1 LANGLASE
9 PAEKKAPDVARLKRM
24 YGESQSLT
32 SEARLESQKDDDRY
46 HGYQLTRAQKGVL
59 KRRRQPDNTWN
70 YTRLAING
78 TLGVIKQ
85 GATDPRA
92 YPKNPKDEDSADVAS
107 KTLRYIA
114 DYSRFDSLKLDV
126 AYDILVPGTGAAI
139 IEADEDN
146 RVVVTQIR
154 HEEFFY
160 DPHARRADFSDARFM
175 GIAKWQWADDLKA
188 EYPDSKTDIEAAM
201 DGNGFGLAF
210 DATTEDRPSDASRSV
225 AWVDKTQKRIMVVEI
240 YHREADGWQRCKF
253 HSGGVLD
260 YGASPYLDDKKKPC
274 CPIEAESCYVDRENN
289 RAGLV
294 RDMRGPQ
301 DEINKRSS
309 KLLHELNTRQ
319 IQEASPGS
327 GMGSA
332 EAARKEAARPDG
344 VIPSGWQVVPRQDVV
359 SGQERLLQFAVQ
371 AMSRFSP
378 NPAVLG
384 REGENQSGR
393 SNLIRQQAGMT
404 EQAITFGSVE
414 EWELRVYR
422 QMWNRARQF
431 MTAADFIRATDD
443 EGSPEFIGINQPPS
457 LKGPDGEPVT
467 GPDGQPVRGQPMPD
481 KSQPGEP
488 LPDGKVK
495 FPQLMENGK
504 PAFLMPDGSKAL
516 GYENALAE
524 LDVDIDIDTV
534 PDVAN
539 VMQEQFDGLVKL
551 AERYPQDVTFDDLL
565 EVSTLPGKR
574 KLLEKRKA
582 RKEDA
587 AKNQG
592 GQQQMAQ
599 QAMGLELADKAA
611 DVQEKQA
618 NTALIRAKTATE
630 EHKPFLDAA
639 KLEHEKNSHRAD
651 TGFRAAEMDQA
662 DNQFAGQQE
671 QQERLA
677 AQKAAQSPPPGQ

>member
-1 LANGLASE
+1 LVDDVAPTE
-9 PAEKKAPDVARLKRM
+9 TPEKKPPPDIARLKRM

-59 KRRRQPDNTWN
+59 KRRKQPDNTWN

-92 YPKNPKDEDSADVAS
+92 YPKSPKDEDSADVAT

-114 DYSRFDSLKLDV
+114 DYSRFDALKLDV
-126 AYDILVPGTGAAI
+126 AYDILVPGTGAGI
-139 IEADEDN
+139 IEADKDR
-146 RVVVTQIR
+146 RVIVRQIR

-160 DPHARRADFSDARFM
+160 DPHSRRADFSDARYM
-175 GIAKWQWADDLKA
+175 GIAKWQWADDVKA
-188 EYPDSKTDIEAAM
+188 EYPASVIDIDAAM
-201 DGNGFGLAF
+201 NGGGFGLAF
-210 DATTEDRPSDASRSV
+210 DTTAEDRPMDASRSV
-225 AWVDKTQKRIMVVEI
+225 AWVDKNAKRIMKVEM
-240 YHREADGWQRCKF
+240 YHREADGWQRCCF
-253 HSGGVLD
+253 TSGGVLD
-260 YGASPYLDDKKKPC
+260 YGPSPYVDDKKQPI
-274 CPIEAESCYVDRENN
+274 CPIEAQSCYVDRENN
-289 RAGLV
+289 RIGLV

-301 DEINKRSS
+301 DEITKRSS

-319 IQEASPGS
+319 VQEKTPGS
-327 GMGSA
+327 GMG
-332 EAARKEAARPDG
+332 EVDVVREEAARPDG
-344 VIPSGWQVVPRQDVV
+344 VIPSGWEVVPRQDVV
-359 SGQERLLQFAVQ
+359 AGQERLLQFAVQ

-404 EQAITFGSVE
+404 EQAITFGAVE

-431 MTAADFIRATDD
+431 MTAPDFIRATDD
-443 EGSPEFIGINQPPS
+443 EGAPEFIGINQPPS
-457 LKGPDGEPVT
+457 MKGEDGKPME
-467 GPDGQPVRGQPMPD
+467 GPDGQPMRGKPMPD
-481 KSQPGEP
+481 PAGQPDENGQ
-488 LPDGKVK
+488 V
-495 FPQLMENGK
+495 PQLMEQGK

-539 VMQEQFDGLVKL
+539 VQQEQFEVLVKL
-551 AERYPQDVTFDDLL
+551 AERYPQDVPFDDLL

-582 RKEDA
+582 RQEQNQQGPQKEIA
-587 AKNQG
+587 ERGAMAEVAEREAKIHETVANTDLIVAKTETEYAKPHV
-592 GQQQMAQ
+592 QMAE
-599 QAMGLELADKAA
+599 AMSA
-611 DVQEKQA
+611 
-618 NTALIRAKTATE
+618 
-630 EHKPFLDAA
+630 
-639 KLEHEKNSHRAD
+639 
-651 TGFRAAEMDQA
+651 
-662 DNQFAGQQE
+662 
-671 QQERLA
+671 A
-677 AQKAAQSPPPGQ
+677 AQPNPPPGSTGAPPFAGA

>member
-1 LANGLASE
+1 VADGLAAL
-9 PAEKKAPDVARLKRM
+9 AEKKPEKSTVDLAKLKRM

-46 HGYQLTRAQKGVL
+46 HGHHLTRAQKGL
-59 KRRRQPDNTWN
+59 LRRRKQPDNTWN

-107 KTLRYIA
+107 KVLRYIA
-114 DYSRFDSLKLDV
+114 DASSFDALKLKA

-139 IEADEDN
+139 IEVDEDR
-146 RVVVTQIR
+146 RVTVEKIR

-160 DPHARRADFSDARFM
+160 DPHSREADFSDARYM
-175 GIAKWQWADDLKA
+175 GIAKWQWADDIAAAYPGSKA
-188 EYPDSKTDIEAAM
+188 AVEAAM
-201 DGNGFGLAF
+201 DGASGLAF
-210 DATTEDRPSDASRSV
+210 DVTAQDRPSDASSTVLWAEKSKR
-225 AWVDKTQKRIMVVEI
+225 RIMVVEM
-240 YHREADGWQRCKF
+240 YYREGKGWKRCKF
-253 HSGGVLD
+253 YSGGLLEEGD
-260 YGASPYLDDKKKPC
+260 SPYLNDKKLPI

-289 RAGLV
+289 RYGLV

-301 DEINKRSS
+301 DEITKRHS

-319 IQEASPGS
+319 VQEISPGS
-327 GMGSA
+327 GMGEKDEVRA
-332 EAARKEAARPDG
+332 EAAAPDG
-344 VIPSGWQVVPRQDVV
+344 VIPSGWQVVPRQDVAA
-359 SGQERLLQFAVQ
+359 GQERLLQFAVQ

-384 REGENQSGR
+384 REGESQSGR

-422 QMWNRARQF
+422 QMWNRARQY
-431 MTAADFIRATDD
+431 MTAADFIRVTDD
-443 EGSPEFIGINQPPS
+443 EGDPEFVGINQPPS
-457 LKGPDGEPVT
+457 MKGPDGKPVM
-467 GPDGQPVRGQPMPD
+467 GEDGQPMRGKPMADPSVMPDERGQ
-481 KSQPGEP
+481 
-488 LPDGKVK
+488 V
-495 FPQLMENGK
+495 PQLVENGK

-516 GYENALAE
+516 GYENSLAE

-539 VMQEQFDGLVKL
+539 VMQEQFDGLAKL

-582 RKEDA
+582 RKEEA
-587 AKNQG
+587 QKSQG
-592 GQQQMAQ
+592 GQAQMAE
-599 QAMGLELADKAA
+599 QAMGLELANKAA
-611 DVQEKQA
+611 DTEKKHA
-618 NTALIRAKTATE
+618 EADYTRAKTETE
-630 EHKPFLDAA
+630 LVKPHIDLLNAV
-639 KLEHEKNSHRAD
+639 
-651 TGFRAAEMDQA
+651 
-662 DNQFAGQQE
+662 
-671 QQERLA
+671 ERP
-677 AQKAAQSPPPGQ
+677 QPIPPPGETGASPFAGA